1 MSRGIVFSVLAS
13 CLFAIM
19 YFYTSLLAP
28 LNGEDIFGWRMLLTA
43 PCMTVF
49 MLVSGDWKRVP
60 AILARVRR
68 EPLLPVKLLLSSAM
82 LGAQLWVFLWAPLNG
97 HSLDVSLGYFLL
109 PLTMVLTG
117 RMVYGERLSR
127 PQAVAALLALCGVL
141 NELYRVGSFSWTTL
155 LVAIGYPIYFV
166 LRRRNR
172 TDNLGGLWLEM
183 VLLLPMAWWFVQHGE
198 QGFSVVSQRPA
209 LYGLIP
215 LLGMIS
221 AAALIC
227 YLLASRMLAFGLFGL
242 LGYVE
247 PVLLVIVA
255 LLLGESIGAGEWLT
269 YLPIWLA
276 VVVLVLEGI
285 KRLVKQRR

>member
-49 MLVSGDWKRVP
+49 MLVSGDWKRVL

-117 RMVYGERLSR
+117 RIVYGERLSR

>member
-19 YFYTSLLAP
+19 YFYTSVLSP
-28 LNGEDIFGWRMLLTA
+28 LNGEEIFGWRMLLTA

-49 MLVSGDWKRVP
+49 MLVSGDWKLVP
-60 AILARVRR
+60 AILTRVRR
-68 EPLLPVKLLLSSAM
+68 EPLLPLKLLLSAAL
-82 LGAQLWVFLWAPLNG
+82 LGLQLWVFLWAPLNG

-109 PLTMVLTG
+109 PLSMVLTG
-117 RMVYGERLSR
+117 RIVYGERLSR
-127 PQAVAALLALCGVL
+127 LQTIAALLALCGVL

-183 VLLLPMAWWFVQHGE
+183 MLLLPVAWWFVQHGE
-198 QGFSVVSQRPA
+198 QGFAVVNQRPA
-209 LYGLIP
+209 LYALIP
-215 LLGMIS
+215 LLGAIS

-255 LLLGESIGAGEWLT
+255 LLLGESIGPEEWLT

-276 VVVLVLEGI
+276 VLVLVLEGA
-285 KRLVKQRR
+285 KRVLAARR

>member
-1 MSRGIVFSVLAS
+1 MSRGIVLSVSAS
-13 CLFAIM
+13 CLFAVM
-19 YFYTSLLAP
+19 YFYTSLLTP
-28 LNGEDIFGWRMLLTA
+28 LNGEDIFGWRMLLTV
-43 PCMTVF
+43 PCMTLF
-49 MLVSGDWKRVP
+49 MLLSGDWKRVP

-68 EPLLPVKLLLSSAM
+68 EPLLPLKLLLSSVM
-82 LGAQLWVFLWAPLNG
+82 LGFQLWVFLWAPLNG
-97 HSLDVSLGYFLL
+97 HSLDTALGYFLL

-117 RMVYGERLSR
+117 RIVYGERLSR
-127 PQAVAALLALCGVL
+127 LQTLAALLALCGVL

-166 LRRRNR
+166 LRRRNG
-172 TDNLGGLWLEM
+172 TDNLGGLWLDM
-183 VLLLPMAWWFVQHGE
+183 ALLLPVAWWFVQHGE
-198 QGFSVVSQRPA
+198 QGFAVVNLRPA

-215 LLGMIS
+215 LLGLIS

-255 LLLGESIGAGEWLT
+255 LLLGESIGPGEWLT

-276 VVVLVLEGI
+276 VVVLVLEG
-285 KRLVKQRR
+285 VKQVLAQRR